1 MERIPQPLH
10 HAAVKKSIQKWAS
23 VTMQDINRAASL
35 FPVNTGCHKRRRVWM
50 NTHGCKAKSL
60 WALYLHI
67 CSLTHWTLKPRQW
80 GCFNKSL
87 NVSHEASVAHPAGG
101 FHLISLRPAM
111 SCTHNWSLTH
121 NRPSS
126 FVDHSLGVNQ
136 YTDVQDFPD
145 LTCFCRAEHPPIILL

>member
-1 MERIPQPLH
+1 MLLSRRPYRNELQSQCRTSTGQPHYSQSIL
-10 HAAVKKSIQKWAS
+10 AVTK
-23 VTMQDINRAASL
+23 DI
-35 FPVNTGCHKRRRVWM
+35 GCGWTHTH
-50 NTHGCKAKSL
+50 THGCKAKTL

-80 GCFNKSL
+80 GCFNKSR
-87 NVSHEASVAHPAGG
+87 NVSHEVSVAHPAGG

-136 YTDVQDFPD
+136 DTDGHDFPD
-145 LTCFCRAEHPPIILL
+145 LTCFCKAEHPPIILL